1 MKTEAVMCMAFTRH
15 NPSWTALFRTNC
27 SIVLVMFTNPRRL
40 GTSNQRC
47 SVNVFIQSF
56 NRRSRRGWLFAA
68 ARFARV
74 GLEVVP
80 GLIFVN
86 ESLDRHR
93 PVMMG
98 LGFGTSSGKPAL
110 HQAPGFLPLLHRM
123 EERAGERRCVF
134 IGFPSPRSSP
144 HSFLAG
150 RGWRAWCSPVPN
162 RGA

>member
-56 NRRSRRGWLFAA
+56 SRRAWPGWPFAA
-68 ARFARV
+68 ARFVMV

-86 ESLDRHR
+86 ESHYRH
-93 PVMMG
+93 PASDDG
-98 LGFGTSSGKPAL
+98 LGP
-110 HQAPGFLPLLHRM
+110 RD
-123 EERAGERRCVF
+123 RC
-134 IGFPSPRSSP
+134 RQ
-144 HSFLAG
+144 AG
-150 RGWRAWCSPVPN
+150 RSTKSRRV
-162 RGA
+162 